1 MKTNITT
8 FLDMFHGIIYV
19 DICARTHYII
29 GQSVIYNAIRPEHG
43 IITKNASTSIRLR
56 QCLKLFLI

>member
-1 MKTNITT
+1 
-8 FLDMFHGIIYV
+8 MFHGIIYV

-43 IITKNASTSIRLR
+43 IITKNAIAADGGRTAYEREHGSH
-56 QCLKLFLI
+56 